1 MQIQV
6 GDKSYSISGRF
17 IRNVATVIV
26 LIVLLASGLYSID
39 ADEVGMVMRFGKFV
53 RKTSPGLHIK
63 MPLGIESVSKVR
75 VKKVFKEEFGF
86 RTLEP
91 GVRTRY
97 SGRNNMD
104 ESLMLTGDLNVA
116 EVEWIVQYKIKDP
129 YKYLFKIQDVN
140 ETLRAMSEAVT
151 RKVVG
156 DRTVTGVLTKERI
169 EIAKEV
175 EVGLQDVLDK
185 YDAGLHI
192 VTVKFQDVNPPE
204 PVRPAFNE
212 VNSAKQDKSKMIN
225 QAWEDYNRRIPLA
238 KGEADQLISEAEG
251 YALNRVNRAQGDAA
265 LFSKVYAEYRKA
277 PDVTRRRL
285 YLETMDKIL
294 PSIEQIYIVDD
305 KQEAILPLL
314 DLGEKLKGG
323 GGK

>member
-6 GDKSYSISGRF
+6 GDNSYSISGKL
-17 IRNVATVIV
+17 IRNVVTVIV
-26 LIVLLASGLYSID
+26 VIVLVASGLYSVD
-39 ADEVGMVMRFGKFV
+39 ADEAGMIMRFGKFV

-63 MPLGIESVSKVR
+63 MPLGIESVEKVK

-86 RTLEP
+86 RTLDP

-97 SGRNNMD
+97 SGRKYLD

-129 YKYLFKIQDVN
+129 YRYLFKIQDVE

-175 EVGLQDVLDK
+175 EIGLQEVMDQ
-185 YDAGLHI
+185 YEAGLHI

-225 QAWEDYNRRIPLA
+225 QAWEDYNQRIPLA
-238 KGEADQLISEAEG
+238 KGEAEQLISEAEG
-251 YALNRVNRAQGDAA
+251 YALNRVNRAEGDAA
-265 LFSKVYAEYRKA
+265 LFSKVHAEYRKA
-277 PDVTRRRL
+277 PNVTRRRL
-285 YLETMDKIL
+285 YLETMNTIL

-305 KQEAILPLL
+305 KQESILPLL